1 MRVILNYNTINIVWD
16 HILSPD
22 PTSLT
27 REKTLGLEELPLHTD
42 ARIVAV
48 EPRTGHEAADLAER
62 LAEIGFLPGERVRL
76 LARALFGE
84 PLAVRVGSDTFAL
97 RRAEAACVRV
107 LALEPP
113 AGGLP

>member
-1 MRVILNYNTINIVWD
+1 L
-16 HILSPD
+16 PD
-22 PTSLT
+22 ES
-27 REKTLGLEELPLHTD
+27 LGLEDLPLHTD

-48 EPRTGHEAADLAER
+48 EARTGAEAADMAER

-107 LALEPP
+107 IRVIPDKGRRP
-113 AGGLP
+113 

>member
-1 MRVILNYNTINIVWD
+1 MPI
-16 HILSPD
+16 D
-22 PTSLT
+22 PAAPAPA
-27 REKTLGLEELPLHTD
+27 KTLGLEELPLHTD

-48 EPRTGHEAADLAER
+48 EPRKGRETADLAER

-76 LARALFGE
+76 LAKALFGE

-107 LALEPP
+107 VSLGP
-113 AGGLP
+113 AKGRRA

>member
-1 MRVILNYNTINIVWD
+1 VPIDRS
-16 HILSPD
+16 SPRTD
-22 PTSLT
+22 Q
-27 REKTLGLEELPLHTD
+27 TLGLQDLPLHTD

-48 EPRTGHEAADLAER
+48 EPRTGRETGDLAER

-76 LARALFGE
+76 LARAMFGE

-107 LALEPP
+107 VAIGP
-113 AGGLP
+113 APGRKP

>member
-1 MRVILNYNTINIVWD
+1 MPTDRLP
-16 HILSPD
+16 HAPD
-22 PTSLT
+22 
-27 REKTLGLEELPLHTD
+27 KTLGLEDLPLHTD

-48 EPRTGHEAADLAER
+48 EPRQGHEAADLAER

-84 PLAVRVGSDTFAL
+84 PLAVRIGSDTFAL

-107 LALEPP
+107 VTLAP
-113 AGGLP
+113 ATGAGQ

>member
-1 MRVILNYNTINIVWD
+1 VPTDRPTCT
-16 HILSPD
+16 PD
-22 PTSLT
+22 
-27 REKTLGLEELPLHTD
+27 KTLGLEDLPLHTD

-48 EPRTGHEAADLAER
+48 EPRKGHEAADLAER

-97 RRAEAACVRV
+97 RRSEAACIRV
-107 LALEPP
+107 VALP
-113 AGGLP
+113 APKGGRS

>member
-1 MRVILNYNTINIVWD
+1 MPLDRS
-16 HILSPD
+16 SPATD
-22 PTSLT
+22 Q
-27 REKTLGLEELPLHTD
+27 TLGLEDLPLHTD

-48 EPRTGHEAADLAER
+48 EPRKGRETADLAER

-107 LALEPP
+107 VVIAPN
-113 AGGLP
+113 GRKR

>member
-1 MRVILNYNTINIVWD
+1 VPSDRSTPVSD
-16 HILSPD
+16 QS
-22 PTSLT
+22 
-27 REKTLGLEELPLHTD
+27 LGLEDLPLHTD

-48 EPRTGHEAADLAER
+48 EARTGRETADMAER

-97 RRAEAACVRV
+97 RRVEAACIRVVR
-107 LALEPP
+107 LAPVEGPE
-113 AGGLP
+113 G

>member
-1 MRVILNYNTINIVWD
+1 MPTDRPPAEPENI
-16 HILSPD
+16 
-22 PTSLT
+22 
-27 REKTLGLEELPLHTD
+27 LGLEDLPLHTE
-42 ARIVAV
+42 ARIVSV
-48 EPRTGHEAADLAER
+48 EPRRGRETADLAER

-107 LALEPP
+107 VALGPGRSR
-113 AGGLP
+113 A

>member
-1 MRVILNYNTINIVWD
+1 VPSDRPPPV
-16 HILSPD
+16 P
-22 PTSLT
+22 
-27 REKTLGLEELPLHTD
+27 EKTLGLEDLPLHTD

-48 EPRTGHEAADLAER
+48 EARKGQEAADLAER
-62 LAEIGFLPGERVRL
+62 LAELGFLPGERVRL

-107 LALEPP
+107 VALPP
-113 AGGLP
+113 ATGGRS

>member
-1 MRVILNYNTINIVWD
+1 V
-16 HILSPD
+16 
-22 PTSLT
+22 PTDFPPPVP
-27 REKTLGLEELPLHTD
+27 EKTLGLEDLPLNTD

-48 EPRTGHEAADLAER
+48 EARTGHEAADLAER

-107 LALEPP
+107 VALPP
-113 AGGLP
+113 SNGGPS

>member
-1 MRVILNYNTINIVWD
+1 MGR
-16 HILSPD
+16 
-22 PTSLT
+22 
-27 REKTLGLEELPLHTD
+27 
-42 ARIVAV
+42 
-48 EPRTGHEAADLAER
+48 EAADMAER

-107 LALEPP
+107 VRVEPDED
-113 AGGLP
+113 GRR

>member
-1 MRVILNYNTINIVWD
+1 MPLDRS
-16 HILSPD
+16 SPAAD
-22 PTSLT
+22 Q
-27 REKTLGLEELPLHTD
+27 TLGLEDLPLHTD

-48 EPRTGHEAADLAER
+48 EPRTGRETADLAER

-76 LARALFGE
+76 LARAIFGE

-107 LALEPP
+107 VAIVPT
-113 AGGLP
+113 GGPR

>member
-1 MRVILNYNTINIVWD
+1 MRPT
-16 HILSPD
+16 D
-22 PTSLT
+22 PTAATAS
-27 REKTLGLEELPLHTD
+27 LGLEELPLHTE
-42 ARIVAV
+42 ARILAV
-48 EPRTGHEAADLAER
+48 EPRRGREAVDVAER

-107 LALEPP
+107 VPVAA
-113 AGGLP
+113 AGRRAP

>member
-1 MRVILNYNTINIVWD
+1 VP
-16 HILSPD
+16 PD
-22 PTSLT
+22 RPT
-27 REKTLGLEELPLHTD
+27 RPPEKTLGLEELPLHTD

-48 EPRTGHEAADLAER
+48 EARKGHEAADLAER

-97 RRAEAACVRV
+97 RRSEAACVRV
-107 LALEPP
+107 VALPLRVLRP
-113 AGGLP
+113 

>member
-1 MRVILNYNTINIVWD
+1 MP
-16 HILSPD
+16 PD
-22 PTSLT
+22 RPTHPP
-27 REKTLGLEELPLHTD
+27 EKTLGLEELPLHTD

-48 EPRTGHEAADLAER
+48 EARKGHEAADLAER

-97 RRAEAACVRV
+97 RRSEAACVRV
-107 LALEPP
+107 VALPLRVLRP
-113 AGGLP
+113 

>member
-1 MRVILNYNTINIVWD
+1 MPTDQTPAR
-16 HILSPD
+16 PD
-22 PTSLT
+22 
-27 REKTLGLEELPLHTD
+27 KTLGLEDLPLHTD

-48 EPRTGHEAADLAER
+48 EARKGRETADMAER

-97 RRAEAACVRV
+97 RRTEAACVRV
-107 LALEPP
+107 VAIGPP
-113 AGGLP
+113 KDDRR

>member
-1 MRVILNYNTINIVWD
+1 MPLD
-16 HILSPD
+16 SSSPSTD
-22 PTSLT
+22 Q
-27 REKTLGLEELPLHTD
+27 TLALEDLPLHTD

-48 EPRTGHEAADLAER
+48 EARKGRETADLAER

-97 RRAEAACVRV
+97 RRAEAACVWVVAVRRN
-107 LALEPP
+107 
-113 AGGLP
+113 GGKP

>member
-1 MRVILNYNTINIVWD
+1 VPSDRPPPVL
-16 HILSPD
+16 
-22 PTSLT
+22 
-27 REKTLGLEELPLHTD
+27 EKTLSLEVLPLHTD

-48 EPRTGHEAADLAER
+48 EARKGHEGADLAER
-62 LAEIGFLPGERVRL
+62 LAELGFLPGERVRL

-107 LALEPP
+107 VALPLAK
-113 AGGLP
+113 GGRP